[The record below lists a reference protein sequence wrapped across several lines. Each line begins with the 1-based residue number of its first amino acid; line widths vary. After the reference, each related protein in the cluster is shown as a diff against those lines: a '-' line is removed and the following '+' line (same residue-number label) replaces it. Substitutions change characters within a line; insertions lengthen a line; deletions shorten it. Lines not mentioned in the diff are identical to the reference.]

1 MSRYKAILCMCDISK
16 IYIMVFFFYHLFKRN
31 MMKKTLTKS
40 EREYGSNSV
49 TYWVYVCHYV
59 SILWLSRVACRL
71 KANDISVTRS
81 YHREADGRYRKSFLF
96 CFTIVRTMEVFH
108 REIWYNRLV
117 EHGIKL
123 LCRYPL
129 LGPWKSMK
137 GIRKFSIGCTESA
150 AGLQD

>member
-1 MSRYKAILCMCDISK
+1 MSRYKTILLMYQKSISWCNVNIIWLRLCCFAFSNK
-16 IYIMVFFFYHLFKRN
+16 ERKGIRFQFRN
-31 MMKKTLTKS
+31 LL
-40 EREYGSNSV
+40 
-49 TYWVYVCHYV
+49 
-59 SILWLSRVACRL
+59 SIRLSLASSGRKAVGLRV
-71 KANDISVTRS
+71 NDISVTRS
-81 YHREADGRYRKSFLF
+81 FHREANGRHRKSFLF

-123 LCRYPL
+123 LCRCSL

-137 GIRKFSIGCTESA
+137 GIRKLSIACTESA

>member
-1 MSRYKAILCMCDISK
+1 MLFRSRKGIWFQFHNLLSIRLSLVSMNDRK
-16 IYIMVFFFYHLFKRN
+16 V
-31 MMKKTLTKS
+31 
-40 EREYGSNSV
+40 
-49 TYWVYVCHYV
+49 VY
-59 SILWLSRVACRL
+59 RL
-71 KANDISVTRS
+71 KVNDISVTRS

-129 LGPWKSMK
+129 LGP
-137 GIRKFSIGCTESA
+137 
-150 AGLQD
+150 